1 MSTEIATAML
11 ARGWRE
17 FPNQWKPNAVSF
29 YAPMIGRIG
38 LPDCECNDKAPGIYL
53 YEHDPIM
60 GPTPPLVHS
69 YEVELV
75 GERNGIWLK
84 FQAYSLRNMAE
95 IEQGIAAVKNA
106 WIANPR
112 AICGEQP

>member
-1 MSTEIATAML
+1 MSVIADYFL
-11 ARGWRE
+11 ARGWRV
-17 FPNQWKPNAVSF
+17 FSNQFKANAVSYF
-29 YAPMIGRIG
+29 APPTERIG

-53 YEHDPIM
+53 YEYDPIM
-60 GPTPPLVHS
+60 GPVGPLAHS
-69 YEVELV
+69 YEIELI

-84 FQAYSLRNMAE
+84 FHAYNLRDVTE

-112 AICGEQP
+112 AICGDQP